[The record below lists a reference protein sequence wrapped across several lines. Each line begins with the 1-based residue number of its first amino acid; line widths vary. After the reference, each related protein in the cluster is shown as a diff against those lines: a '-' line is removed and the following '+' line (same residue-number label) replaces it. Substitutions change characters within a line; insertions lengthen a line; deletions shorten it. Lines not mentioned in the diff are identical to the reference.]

1 MASMHVTR
9 VFNWA
14 LSTAAAV
21 AIDWGKGAGAGGIRS
36 CGGSGDVN
44 GGKEAWGRSPL
55 YTRTDEAVRA
65 KTCGW
70 ECPPLTVY

>member
-1 MASMHVTR
+1 MTVASMHVTR

-36 CGGSGDVN
+36 CGGSGDV
-44 GGKEAWGRSPL
+44 L
-55 YTRTDEAVRA
+55 DEEWRRLGDGDPYMP
-65 KTCGW
+65 GW
-70 ECPPLTVY
+70 MRLSARRRVAGSAPH